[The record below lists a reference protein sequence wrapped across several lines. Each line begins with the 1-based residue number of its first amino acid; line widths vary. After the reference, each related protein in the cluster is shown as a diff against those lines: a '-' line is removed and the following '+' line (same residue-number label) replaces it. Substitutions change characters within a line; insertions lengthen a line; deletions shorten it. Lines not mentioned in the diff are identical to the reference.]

1 MKEKIIISACLLGF
15 DCKYDGGNN
24 RMADTDI
31 EALRKRFELI
41 PVCPE
46 CCGGLPT
53 PRTPSERLGDKV
65 VSKTGADVTEQFEK
79 CALATLSLARHFGIK
94 TAILKS
100 NSPSCGSG
108 TIYDGSFTGTLV
120 PGDGVTAELLK
131 KHGVR
136 VTDENALL

>member
-1 MKEKIIISACLLGF
+1 MKEKILISACLLGF
-15 DCKYDGGNN
+15 DCKYNGGNN
-24 RMADTDI
+24 RMEDAAI
-31 EALRKRFELI
+31 AALRERFELI

-53 PRTPSERLGDKV
+53 PRTPAERLGDKV
-65 VSKTGADVTEQFEK
+65 VSKTGADVSEQFK
-79 CALATLSLARHFGIK
+79 KGARVALGLARHFGIK
-94 TAILKS
+94 AAILKA

>member
-24 RMADTDI
+24 RMEDAAI
-31 EALRKRFELI
+31 AALRKRFELI

-53 PRTPSERLGDKV
+53 PRTPSERLGDRV

-79 CALATLSLARHFGIK
+79 GA
-94 TAILKS
+94 
-100 NSPSCGSG
+100 
-108 TIYDGSFTGTLV
+108 LV

>member
-24 RMADTDI
+24 RMEDAAI
-31 EALRKRFELI
+31 AALRKRFELI

-46 CCGGLPT
+46 CCGGLPM
-53 PRTPSERLGDKV
+53 PRTPSERLGDRV
-65 VSKTGADVTEQFEK
+65 VSKTGADVSEQFK
-79 CALATLSLARHFGIK
+79 KGARAALGLARHFGIK
-94 TAILKS
+94 TAILKA

-131 KHGVR
+131 KHGIK

>member
-1 MKEKIIISACLLGF
+1 MKEKILISACLLGF

-24 RMADTDI
+24 RMEDAAI
-31 EALRKRFELI
+31 AALRKRFELV

-53 PRTPSERLGDKV
+53 PRTPAERLGDKV

-79 CALATLSLARHFGIK
+79 GALAALRLAQSFSVK
-94 TAILKS
+94 KAVLKA

-131 KHGVR
+131 KHGIK
-136 VTDENALL
+136 VTNENALL

>member
-1 MKEKIIISACLLGF
+1 MKEKILISACLLGF

-24 RMADTDI
+24 RMADAEI
-31 EALRKRFELI
+31 AALRERFELI

-46 CCGGLPT
+46 CCGGLL
-53 PRTPSERLGDKV
+53 RRAHRPSALARV

-79 CALATLSLARHFGIK
+79 GALATLSLAQSFSVK
-94 TAILKS
+94 AAVLKS

-131 KHGVR
+131 KHGIK

>member
-1 MKEKIIISACLLGF
+1 
-15 DCKYDGGNN
+15 
-24 RMADTDI
+24 MADTDI
-31 EALRKRFELI
+31 EALCERFELI

-53 PRTPSERLGDKV
+53 PRTPSERLGDRV
-65 VSKTGADVTEQFEK
+65 VSKTGADVSEQFK
-79 CALATLSLARHFGIK
+79 KGARAALGLARHFGIK
-94 TAILKS
+94 TAILKA

-131 KHGVR
+131 KHGVI